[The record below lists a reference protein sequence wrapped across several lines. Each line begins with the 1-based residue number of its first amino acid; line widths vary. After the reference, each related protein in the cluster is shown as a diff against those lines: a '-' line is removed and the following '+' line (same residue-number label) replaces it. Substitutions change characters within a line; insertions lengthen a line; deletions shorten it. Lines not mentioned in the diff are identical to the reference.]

1 MLVLFSLSLH
11 MQGVLLQGRTQSPLL
26 DAGNTLWQQPG
37 NASMTAESSSVT
49 DIHKLL
55 LPR

>member
-1 MLVLFSLSLH
+1 

-26 DAGNTLWQQPG
+26 DAGSALWQQPG
-37 NASMTAESSSVT
+37 NASMTAESSSVA
-49 DIHKLL
+49 DVRKLL

>member
-1 MLVLFSLSLH
+1 MLVLLSLSLH

-26 DAGNTLWQQPG
+26 DAGSALWQQPG